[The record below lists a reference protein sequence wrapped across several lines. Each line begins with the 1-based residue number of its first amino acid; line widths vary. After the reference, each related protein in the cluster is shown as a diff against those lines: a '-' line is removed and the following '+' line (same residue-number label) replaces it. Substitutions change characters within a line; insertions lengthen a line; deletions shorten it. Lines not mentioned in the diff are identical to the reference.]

1 MKLNRKDV
9 EHVAQLS
16 RLELSEKDLD
26 KYTGQLD
33 AILEYIDVL
42 SQVDTSGVEPMA
54 HVLDIRNVMRPD
66 VVQPS
71 LSQEAAL
78 QNAPEPEAASSQ
90 CRKSWNSGGKR
101 DGPF

>member
-42 SQVDTSGVEPMA
+42 SQVDTSGVEPWRTCW
-54 HVLDIRNVMRPD
+54 ISVM
-66 VVQPS
+66 
-71 LSQEAAL
+71 
-78 QNAPEPEAASSQ
+78 
-90 CRKSWNSGGKR
+90 
-101 DGPF
+101 